1 MVVKRLPDNEMYH
14 HGIKGQKWGVR
25 RYQNADGSL
34 TEKGKLRYTVKEREN
49 SLKSISSM
57 SDDDIKKALN
67 RMNLEKQYRTATEE
81 SIRAGKE
88 QLNKTLKTIGKVA
101 VGTLA
106 VAGSAYLVKQ
116 VLTNQRKAKNLA
128 KTISNMSD
136 ADITKYTTRLSNEQK
151 LMGLVKASKTNSNS
165 LAGNVISGA
174 AASVL
179 TTAVAGAMAFTL
191 RTAISGKYDAD
202 AAANYIAPS
211 PKSRKK

>member
-1 MVVKRLPDNEMYH
+1 
-14 HGIKGQKWGVR
+14 
-25 RYQNADGSL
+25 
-34 TEKGKLRYTVKEREN
+34 
-49 SLKSISSM
+49 M

-101 VGTLA
+101 VGALA